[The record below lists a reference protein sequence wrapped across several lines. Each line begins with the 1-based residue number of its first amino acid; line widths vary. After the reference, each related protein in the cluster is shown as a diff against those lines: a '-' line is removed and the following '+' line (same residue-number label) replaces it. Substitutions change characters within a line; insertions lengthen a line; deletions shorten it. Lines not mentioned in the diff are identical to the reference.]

1 MLKFPARIHGTQDP
15 AWIRNCEEHVCVC
28 IVKELA
34 EDCLS
39 LCDGGAGLG
48 LEKEPEALELAA
60 ILRNKTM
67 LRSISTSTRKLE
79 CINLLSVPSWMGPP
93 K

>member
-1 MLKFPARIHGTQDP
+1 MLKSDDITRFNNICISVRLRFGWYLCA
-15 AWIRNCEEHVCVC
+15 ECVQ
-28 IVKELA
+28 ELA

-60 ILRNKTM
+60 ILRYRVLTTIVN
-67 LRSISTSTRKLE
+67 
-79 CINLLSVPSWMGPP
+79 INYTY
-93 K
+93 

>member
-1 MLKFPARIHGTQDP
+1 MISMFCMQ
-15 AWIRNCEEHVCVC
+15 
-28 IVKELA
+28 ELA

-60 ILRNKTM
+60 ILRC
-67 LRSISTSTRKLE
+67 LY
-79 CINLLSVPSWMGPP
+79 LLTFSVLWIPQ
-93 K
+93 